1 LVQRLSDGDCR
12 HLETTVRAAFYAL
25 ILLGL
30 VSAAT
35 IALVSIVSMAS
46 DLRRECPQIPGVI
59 DASGRC
65 PP

>member
-1 LVQRLSDGDCR
+1 M
-12 HLETTVRAAFYAL
+12 RAAFYAL

-65 PP
+65 PPKLSYN